1 MSPVDVFPLLGSV
14 QSFRIP
20 SVIRDSWMDD
30 WRGMRPVKT
39 APLISKGSLLAQV
52 ETMDGKWPT
61 QVNWSLKWWRSVFQY
76 SSDAELD

>member
-1 MSPVDVFPLLGSV
+1 
-14 QSFRIP
+14 
-20 SVIRDSWMDD
+20 MDD